1 MSAWIQACRP
11 ATLTV
16 AAAPVVVGSAVA
28 HVLGQFAMGPALGA
42 LFGALAIQVG
52 TNLANDVFDFKK
64 GADTA
69 ERLGPTRA
77 VQAGWLSPQAVT
89 TGMIVAFGLAVVAGL
104 YLAAVAGWPIVV
116 VGIVSILAG
125 IGYTAGPAP
134 LAYIGAADVF
144 VMVFFGQV
152 AVAGTTFVQTLTW
165 EPLALMV
172 SVPIGALATAVLVV
186 NNLRDRNQDV
196 KANKR
201 TLVVRL
207 GATFGQWE
215 YRFLVALAY
224 IVPVAL
230 AVSSTTRPW
239 ILLPLLSL
247 PLAVVQVWQVATRD
261 GRALNANLAGTAR
274 LLLVFSALL
283 AVGLLV

>member
-1 MSAWIQACRP
+1 
-11 ATLTV
+11 
-16 AAAPVVVGSAVA
+16 
-28 HVLGQFAMGPALGA
+28 
-42 LFGALAIQVG
+42 
-52 TNLANDVFDFKK
+52 
-64 GADTA
+64 
-69 ERLGPTRA
+69 
-77 VQAGWLSPQAVT
+77 
-89 TGMIVAFGLAVVAGL
+89 
-104 YLAAVAGWPIVV
+104 
-116 VGIVSILAG
+116 
-125 IGYTAGPAP
+125 
-134 LAYIGAADVF
+134 VF

-247 PLAVVQVWQVATRD
+247 PLAVAQVWQVATRD